1 VHLTVLGPAFP
12 VVVVVPNPLDFEVVE
27 TLSLPTVP
35 LVVVLPKLSVFDV
48 VFTFCPSHM
57 PVVVVF
63 PKLSVREVVVQAAC
77 DTDRKVICPAIT
89 SVAMTSARFFI
100 FLE

>member
-1 VHLTVLGPAFP
+1 MLEPTFP

-35 LVVVLPKLSVFDV
+35 LVVVLPKLSVFEV
-48 VFTFCPSHM
+48 VFTFCPSQV
-57 PVVVVF
+57 PVVVVL

-77 DTDRKVICPAIT
+77 DRETKVSCPAIT
-89 SVAMTSARFFI
+89 SVAITSARFFI